1 MVNSIETKQQLLE
14 SDEFVLS
21 ETKKI
26 QELFKLK
33 EEPRYHLERN
43 EEIFAESVADHV
55 YAMHTLADY
64 FLPFE
69 DEAGQWDQNLI
80 HTMITYHDI
89 DEIETGDTIGY
100 MKTPQMRAS
109 EAAAAERVIS
119 TIPESMQAMV
129 KETLAT
135 YEAQDTPE
143 ARFVK
148 ALDKIEVVFHMYTD
162 HGRKIFAHNRTTR
175 EQHVSVKDKYV
186 EDFPT
191 IKRFCDVVSEQL
203 EKEGF
208 YYQE

>member
-1 MVNSIETKQQLLE
+1 MTVRQNLLE

-33 EEPRYHLERN
+33 KEPRYHLERN

-64 FLPFE
+64 FLPLE
-69 DEAGQWDQNLI
+69 DEVGQWDQNLI

-89 DEIETGDTIGY
+89 DEIETGDTIAY
-100 MKTPQMRAS
+100 MKTADMIEN
-109 EAAAAERVIS
+109 EATAAERVIS
-119 TIPESMQAMV
+119 TIPESMQTMV
-129 KETLAT
+129 TETLAM

-162 HGRKIFAHNRTTR
+162 HGRKIFAYNKTTR
-175 EQHVSVKDKYV
+175 EQHASVKDKYV
-186 EDFPT
+186 KDFPT
-191 IKRFCDVVSEQL
+191 LKRFCDVVSEQL
-203 EKEGF
+203 ATEGF
-208 YYQE
+208 YYQA